1 MISHHA
7 SHNGI
12 VREISTSDV
21 DELSLFQINKN
32 RRYTQLQPG
41 QLKGNYLEVNLG
53 DVQVFS
59 ESLNAGAL
67 IEAAPVRSFLP
78 FCAITSNAST
88 FNYCGKNREKNT
100 LLQATGGYWD
110 ASFKQNLSFV
120 VAAFNRDYFSRN
132 IELRTGEEVP
142 SDWLISKASLTDPY
156 ALKAYSAGLDN
167 ILTLVK
173 NRPDI
178 LVNKNARRMMADS
191 IFNLLLEV
199 LSKSTSMTEQAV
211 SQSNKAQGVRLVVEY
226 LHHYANQVPTI
237 AELCKIAKLSE
248 RNLQYAFKE
257 YLGITPVRY
266 LRLVRL
272 NGVKRDLLLSNP
284 KNDRIVD
291 IALNWGFIELGRFA
305 GEYRQLF
312 QELPS
317 STHNNFK
324 ESF

>member
-1 MISHHA
+1 MTFPQA
-7 SHNGI
+7 SHDGL
-12 VREISTSDV
+12 VRGLSTSDV
-21 DELSLFQINKN
+21 DELSSFQINKN
-32 RRYTQLQPG
+32 RRYTQLQTG
-41 QLKGNYLEVNLG
+41 RLNGDYLEVNLG
-53 DVQVFS
+53 DVQIFR
-59 ESLNAGAL
+59 ETLNAGAL
-67 IEAAPVRSFLP
+67 IEAAPHSSFLP
-78 FCAITSNAST
+78 FCAIISNADDI
-88 FNYCGKNREKNT
+88 NYCGKHKDKNT

-110 ASFKQNLSFV
+110 ASFKQSLSFV

-142 SDWLISKASLTDPY
+142 SNWLISKATLTDPY
-156 ALKAYSAGLDN
+156 ALKAYSTGLDN

-173 NRPDI
+173 NRPEI
-178 LVNKNARRMMADS
+178 LVKKNARRMMADS

-199 LSKSTSMTEQAV
+199 MNKATSITEQPV
-211 SQSNKAQGVRLVVEY
+211 SQTNKALGVRRVVEY

-237 AELCKIAKLSE
+237 AELCKVAKLSE

-272 NGVKRDLLLSNP
+272 NGVKRDLLLSHP
-284 KNDRIVD
+284 KKDRIVD

-317 STHNNFK
+317 STLNNLK
-324 ESF
+324 VSC